1 MGDEDVEEIPDYV
14 CCVLTEGVWTIF
26 SAATLII
33 VLFTIA
39 TLKYFKKY
47 LARSRFHRR
56 NKKLMSRFATE
67 DGKNAAAL
75 IRYEP
80 IPVSQ
85 FTKYCNLR
93 RQKHGKDCCGQK
105 NLFLDAI
112 WLALL
117 EKVHTACSFPC
128 PKPRNIVV
136 S

>member
-93 RQKHGKDCCGQK
+93 RQKHGKIAVRK
-105 NLFLDAI
+105 SYF
-112 WLALL
+112 WMPPALPYYWNISA
-117 EKVHTACSFPC
+117 ACSLPC
-128 PKPRNIVV
+128 PKPRNVV
-136 S
+136 ACF